1 MRAERR
7 LESAREGAGSQHRS
21 ARSAEIDWSNAL
33 RVGALVLAVL
43 AMLGLSVYLGRAT
56 IWVSKPLDLLYQPV
70 AMVAAAAAAMAIFS
84 RWPHIG
90 PTAVMVATLTV
101 PFALGTGSQS
111 DLNVTVILL
120 GFLVVLWLLNMLVI
134 AKRFRLAPSP
144 VNAPLLALCATAL
157 LSFGFG
163 QLRWFAAAGPAPD
176 RAQIGQVAIFVL
188 SAGGLLLVANQ
199 VKDVR
204 WLQWMTWAYL
214 ALAGLYA
221 AGWINGTIGGLTSS
235 IFQYGINGSLLWTWL
250 AAMSWSQ
257 CVLNTRLHRAIR
269 LALGG
274 VTAAALY
281 VGLVVNPGWTSGWLP
296 TAVALIATTW
306 LGVPRLR
313 RLMVLAGLAG
323 VVWFLPQII
332 GFVMVGDNEYSLAT
346 RADAWQI
353 IGELARINPIF
364 GLGPANY
371 YWYTPL
377 IPIRG
382 YSVVFNSHNNYV
394 DILAQL
400 GVVGLACFLWFA
412 AAAGWLGLKLRRRV
426 PEGFPRAY
434 VYGALGGLAGTLAA
448 GMLGDWV
455 LPFVYNV
462 GMNGFR
468 ASIVAWL
475 FLGGLVVLARQPGVQ
490 PE

>member
-1 MRAERR
+1 MRVERSQR
-7 LESAREGAGSQHRS
+7 NAAHEAGL
-21 ARSAEIDWSNAL
+21 DWSNVLRAGAFAL
-33 RVGALVLAVL
+33 TVLIT
-43 AMLGLSVYLGRAT
+43 LGLSAYLGRAT
-56 IWVSKPLDLLYQPV
+56 IWVSKPLDLLYQPAGMAV
-70 AMVAAAAAAMAIFS
+70 AGLAAVAIFS

-120 GFLVVLWLLNMLVI
+120 GFLIALWLLHMLVI
-134 AKRFRLAPSP
+134 AKRFSLAPSP
-144 VNAPLLALCATAL
+144 VNLPVLALCAAAL
-157 LSFGFG
+157 FSFGFG
-163 QLRWFAAAGPAPD
+163 QLRWFVAAAPAPD

-188 SAGGLLLVANQ
+188 SAGGFLLVANQ
-199 VKDVR
+199 VKDTR
-204 WLQWMTWAYL
+204 WLQWMTWSFL

-221 AGWINGTIGGLTSS
+221 AGWINGAIGGLTKS

-250 AAMSWSQ
+250 AALSWSQ
-257 CVLNTRLHRAIR
+257 CLLNTRLHRAVR

-274 VTAAALY
+274 VTAAGLY
-281 VGLVVNPGWTSGWLP
+281 VGLVINRDWTSGWLP
-296 TAVALIATTW
+296 AVVSLAVITW
-306 LGVPRLR
+306 LGAPKLR
-313 RLMVLAGLAG
+313 RAMLLAGLAG
-323 VVWFLPQII
+323 AIWYLPQII

-346 RADAWQI
+346 RTDAWQI
-353 IGELARINPIF
+353 IGELVRINPVF

-382 YSVVFNSHNNYV
+382 YAVVFNSHNNYV

-400 GVVGLACFLWFA
+400 GLVGLACFLWFA
-412 AAAGWLGLKLRRRV
+412 AATGRLGLSLRRRV
-426 PEGFPRAY
+426 PDGFPRAY

-475 FLGGLVVLARQPGVQ
+475 FLGGLVVLARQPDVR